1 MALIGWIE
9 PALARSYLNCLTR
22 KVVIVDTP
30 RRSTS
35 SSVEEHLGF
44 WIDEA
49 AKTLVL
55 GDGTPLTVHR
65 FDDHWISAA
74 RGDTSYE
81 FAGLRHVAGGDERIE
96 ICKQPA
102 FEADDIVVAGVDQG
116 IAWPVVAAA
125 GQPFVA
131 KQGIVAGAAAN
142 VVVKL
147 DAADQIT
154 MRNVS
159 LSQLSA
165 KDFVFVGQPDNRV
178 LGALSKLSR
187 TAGTLEI
194 TVLADMGVVYWGFRS
209 RDPAE
214 NRRPAGHPGIATD
227 AAKAFAVGAGTAL
240 RKSRSARVGLP
251 GSLRKN
257 VTCSVCQAIR
267 ALGLILAKSSDGC
280 ASLRRPWKEVAGASP
295 PTPGTPLIALAKSL
309 LQP

>member
-187 TAGTLEI
+187 VFGPPASARTAESKSCVSG
-194 TVLADMGVVYWGFRS
+194 S
-209 RDPAE
+209 
-214 NRRPAGHPGIATD
+214 NRRI
-227 AAKAFAVGAGTAL
+227 
-240 RKSRSARVGLP
+240 
-251 GSLRKN
+251 
-257 VTCSVCQAIR
+257 
-267 ALGLILAKSSDGC
+267 
-280 ASLRRPWKEVAGASP
+280 
-295 PTPGTPLIALAKSL
+295 
-309 LQP
+309 